1 MTNTDSFLFQLKDT
15 KSDVYL
21 DMRDNMHLFD
31 FSSYP
36 KDHLLYSEENKILLG
51 KWKDATNGKP
61 IGRFCG
67 LRSKLYAYEVNNGQV
82 IKKAKG
88 VAKPTI
94 VKKLY
99 FDLYKKSFVRK
110 RGAYRIYEFD
120 TEPFSSIVCRDS
132 T

>member
-1 MTNTDSFLFQLKDT
+1 M
-15 KSDVYL
+15 Y
-21 DMRDNMHLFD
+21 LFD

-36 KDHLLYSEENKILLG
+36 KDHLVYSEENKKLLG
-51 KWKDATNGKP
+51 KWKDETNGKP
-61 IGRFCG
+61 IERFCG

-94 VKKLY
+94 DKKAV
-99 FDLYKKSFVRK
+99 FRSIQKSFVRK
-110 RGAYRIYEFD
+110 RGAYRIYGFN

-132 T
+132 TLKMTNCL